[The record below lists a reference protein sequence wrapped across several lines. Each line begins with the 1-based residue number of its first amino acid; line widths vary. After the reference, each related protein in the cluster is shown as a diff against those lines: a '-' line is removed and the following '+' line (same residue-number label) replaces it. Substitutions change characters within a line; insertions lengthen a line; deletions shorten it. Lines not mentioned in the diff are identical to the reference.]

1 MPKTPLVNPREYY
14 ESFERPSLPFAAGIV
29 IFEALA
35 MSVILW
41 VFLTRLF
48 DQVDIS
54 PAAQSEAGGMIGGA
68 IFGIAVGVIVGWL
81 LLAVILH
88 VFVWFADGEGGFGTT
103 LAVVGEAELVTIAL
117 LPMTGFGLFA
127 VLGDVPTDPAAAAG
141 FIENAT
147 TTASPITLL
156 TSFVGFVWQA
166 VIQGIGL
173 AVAHDIPVGKMLTL
187 TFVVGFLGFLFS
199 LV

>member
-1 MPKTPLVNPREYY
+1 MPKTPLLNPREYY
-14 ESFERPSLPFAAGIV
+14 ESFEHPSLPFAAGIV
-29 IFEALA
+29 LLEAVAL
-35 MSVILW
+35 SVILW
-41 VFLTRLF
+41 VFLNRLF
-48 DQVDIS
+48 DRINTS
-54 PAAQSEAGGMIGGA
+54 PAARSEAGGMIGGA

-81 LLAVILH
+81 LLAAILH

-117 LPMTGFGLFA
+117 LPVTAFGLFT
-127 VLGDVPTDPAAAAG
+127 VLGDVPADPAAAAE
-141 FIENAT
+141 FLENAT

-156 TSFVGFVWQA
+156 TSFVTFIWQA

-173 AVAHDIPVGKMLTL
+173 AVAHDIASEKMLVL
-187 TFVVGFLGFLFS
+187 TFVVGFLGLLFS